1 MFYQS
6 QSQGQGLLDLTP
18 RDRRIAMKMLEK
30 ELMQDGGL
38 ELEWRQEL
46 QVMLMLGIKAEIQ
59 IMNRAD
65 GDGMISWLDGKL
77 LECSQNLLGGS
88 NLP

>member
-1 MFYQS
+1 
-6 QSQGQGLLDLTP
+6 
-18 RDRRIAMKMLEK
+18 MKMLEK

-38 ELEWRQEL
+38 ELEWRREL